1 MGKIKLRQSTTVVI
15 CSPRR
20 MIKSLIFLGL
30 LAVVARALPVEDE
43 VKANAE
49 FQLEDIRRVVSEEL
63 KSAAKMN
70 VEDDRIIETIRNAI
84 EKELKAGKDGAQVAE
99 ERSLCAKKALL
110 DGIIL
115 KAVTDFCAELN
126 SDICDTVVEVLEVW
140 IGAEQKKR
148 TLGVCAIKN
157 SINDYIVAT
166 VEGFCAGLENQGD
179 VPAKKTVGPICDA
192 VLAVLNFHSTP
203 FPFITGLGSLAT
215 QGLDLAQKPL
225 HFLLNP
231 LGLFGANEDKVR
243 FGYRAPSMSYPM
255 VSPYTNPLFQ
265 RNQQMYH
272 PQQSLY
278 PQYYY

>member
-1 MGKIKLRQSTTVVI
+1 MG
-15 CSPRR
+15 
-20 MIKSLIFLGL
+20 
-30 LAVVARALPVEDE
+30 
-43 VKANAE
+43 
-49 FQLEDIRRVVSEEL
+49 
-63 KSAAKMN
+63 
-70 VEDDRIIETIRNAI
+70 
-84 EKELKAGKDGAQVAE
+84 
-99 ERSLCAKKALL
+99 
-110 DGIIL
+110 
-115 KAVTDFCAELN
+115 N

-166 VEGFCAGLENQGD
+166 VEGFCAGL
-179 VPAKKTVGPICDA
+179 
-192 VLAVLNFHSTP
+192 AVLNFHSTP

-231 LGLFGANEDKVR
+231 LGLFGVNEDKVR

-265 RNQQMYH
+265 RNQH
-272 PQQSLY
+272 VPSAAVSVPAILL
-278 PQYYY
+278 